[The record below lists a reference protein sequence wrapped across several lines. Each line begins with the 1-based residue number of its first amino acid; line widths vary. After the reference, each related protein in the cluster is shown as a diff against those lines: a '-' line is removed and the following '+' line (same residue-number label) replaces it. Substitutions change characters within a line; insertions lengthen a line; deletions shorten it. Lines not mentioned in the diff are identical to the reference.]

1 MNDTTASDDAPRAFV
16 RALLS
21 GEAPM
26 PASARALGCKPL
38 DADPE
43 RGWVRLSWQGTPEFT
58 NPEGMVQGGIL
69 AAMLDDTLSL
79 AIIVTLGAGHFVPTL
94 EMKLSFLEPAY
105 PGELIA
111 EAEVLRR
118 GRRVAFVEGTIRR
131 PDGTLCCKASA
142 TQMVRTLRQV

>member
-1 MNDTTASDDAPRAFV
+1 MNDTQMSAGAPHAFV
-16 RALLS
+16 RALLA
-21 GEAPM
+21 GEQPL

-38 DADPE
+38 DADAE

-69 AAMLDDTLSL
+69 AAMLDDTMSL
-79 AIIVTLGAGHFVPTL
+79 AILVTLGAGHFVPTL

-105 PGELIA
+105 PGELFG

-118 GRRVAFVEGTIRR
+118 GRRVAFVEGRILR

-142 TQMVRTLRQV
+142 TQMVRALRQA